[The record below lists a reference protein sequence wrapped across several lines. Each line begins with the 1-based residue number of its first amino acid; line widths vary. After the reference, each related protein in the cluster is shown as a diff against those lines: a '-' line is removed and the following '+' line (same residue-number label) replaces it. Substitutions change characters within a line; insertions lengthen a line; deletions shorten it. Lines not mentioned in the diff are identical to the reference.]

1 MNNSQLKLNKKG
13 WVITLDISMGVLLNI
28 WSLYQYMEYTQSFI
42 KTLCCSS
49 INISSRI
56 KTYCICMT
64 FNNNHRNIY
73 KHRCKMTLYDL
84 HISVDIFALFI
95 DKITA
100 VLTIK
105 GIQNH
110 HIATF
115 NVVQNL
121 ASLQSLQTLSFIYN
135 HSILTNINIKNHI
148 IYINSCLFQIV
159 NKHIGFYGLF
169 MPNYAI

>member
-13 WVITLDISMGVLLNI
+13 WVITLDISMAVVANMNYMVLRLI
-28 WSLYQYMEYTQSFI
+28 LGIYAVIVVIKYIFSI

-110 HIATF
+110 HIATLIIK
-115 NVVQNL
+115 L
-121 ASLQSLQTLSFIYN
+121 AR
-135 HSILTNINIKNHI
+135 
-148 IYINSCLFQIV
+148 FQIV